1 MSKRLDK
8 SKDTKNL
15 PDWADDVTP
24 DEAVMKKFYA
34 PTGSFRSGPIE
45 PPSVDEIA
53 VKSVPSE
60 PVQTPAKLPVARE
73 KPVIDKGLEAVVS
86 EPPQSIPESDSEV
99 QFPSR
104 PQPDVSH
111 SPAAEPAQAPPASPR
126 VGRAESSNQTI
137 SFEDFARRWNR
148 FLYTGQMSVMRELY
162 SLTIPFGTSECFTR
176 YSELASRTRMSRRNC
191 INVVNSLV
199 TGGFVERVEIKNDA
213 SGKGIRLRIYLEPS
227 L

>member
-8 SKDTKNL
+8 SKETKTL

-24 DEAVMKKFYA
+24 DEEVMKKFYA
-34 PTGSFRSGPIE
+34 PTGSFRSGPIA
-45 PPSVDEIA
+45 PPSIDEPA
-53 VKSVPSE
+53 LQSGTSDPVNTVPSL
-60 PVQTPAKLPVARE
+60 PPAEE
-73 KPVIDKGLEAVVS
+73 KPLIDKGLEAVVA
-86 EPPQSIPESDSEV
+86 EPQLPGPEPDSTV
-99 QFPSR
+99 QFPSP
-104 PQPDVSH
+104 PQQDEPNITAIEPVEVAQTS
-111 SPAAEPAQAPPASPR
+111 SPVR
-126 VGRAESSNQTI
+126 RAERSDQTI

-162 SLTIPFGTSECFTR
+162 ALTIPFGTSECFTR

>member
-1 MSKRLDK
+1 
-8 SKDTKNL
+8 
-15 PDWADDVTP
+15 
-24 DEAVMKKFYA
+24 MKKFYA
-34 PTGSFRSGPIE
+34 PTGSFRSGPIT
-45 PPSVDEIA
+45 PPGVDEVA
-53 VKSVPSE
+53 VRSSSS
-60 PVQTPAKLPVARE
+60 TPESTPLTLPRADTNPLR
-73 KPVIDKGLEAVVS
+73 DKGLEALVAETPGPS
-86 EPPQSIPESDSEV
+86 PEPDPAA
-99 QFPSR
+99 QFPSPP
-104 PQPDVSH
+104 PQVEPTVT
-111 SPAAEPAQAPPASPR
+111 PVEPAKVAQTAPAVR
-126 VGRAESSNQTI
+126 RAESPDQTI

-162 SLTIPFGTSECFTR
+162 ALTIPFGTSECFTR